1 MHPKLQRI
9 LNTLETDRKRLLRE
23 LADVSDQRFNT
34 NPLPGKWSISQVLT
48 HIITSERLTLL
59 YMRKKSLG
67 IDQLD
72 NSGWIESFKMIFLEV
87 SQRLPFLKFKAPDVV
102 VEHTPEALSYA
113 EVVSQWDTVREQ
125 LKKFLEGIDE
135 KNVHKKIY
143 KHPVV
148 GRLDAFHAIRFCGE
162 HIRHHLPQI
171 RKLMKS

>member
-1 MHPKLQRI
+1 MHPKLQQI
-9 LNTLETDRKRLLRE
+9 LNTLEADRKRLLQE
-23 LADVSDQRFNT
+23 LADVPDQRFNT
-34 NPLPGKWSISQVLT
+34 NPVPGKWSISQILT

-67 IDQLD
+67 IDQVD
-72 NSGWIESFKMIFLEV
+72 NSGWIESFKMLFLEV
-87 SQRLPFLKFKAPDVV
+87 SQRLPFLKFKAPGVV

-113 EVVSQWDTVREQ
+113 EVVRQWDKVREQ

-135 KNVHKKIY
+135 KNVRKKIY

-148 GRLDAFHAIRFCGE
+148 GRLDASQAIRFNGE

-171 RKLMKS
+171 RKLMK

>member
-1 MHPKLQRI
+1 MDKHLLYYYNCLENDRQKL
-9 LNTLETDRKRLLRE
+9 LHE
-23 LADVSDQRFNT
+23 LSVVPGLRFNS
-34 NPLPGKWSISQVLT
+34 NPTPGKWSISQILT

-59 YMRKKSLG
+59 YMRRKSLG

-72 NSGWIESFKMIFLEV
+72 NSGWIESFKMLFLKV

-102 VEHTPEALSYA
+102 VKHTPEALSYA

-143 KHPVV
+143 KHPVA
-148 GRLDAFHAIRFCGE
+148 GRLDASHAIRFCGE